1 MTRVS
6 HHISKSDFETLYIRL
21 RQKEGRIYNDEELTR
36 LPDIQTTHPHCR
48 EWQLRKHSSEKL
60 IGYLKRKNKPLDILE
75 IGCGNGWLS
84 HRLSFIPGSKVIGT
98 DINFTE
104 TQQAARVFQH
114 IPNLHFIYTSVE
126 RGVFKEKSFDS
137 IIFAASVQYFPSLP
151 EIISNTLPLLKPGGE
166 IHIIDSPFYPLP
178 EVLPAQQ
185 RSRHYYE
192 SAGFCQ
198 MADYYFHHSLEEL
211 KGYNH
216 SVLFNPQSIRSKL
229 SGNKNPFHWI
239 CIRAIH
245 H

>member
-1 MTRVS
+1 MTQAS

-21 RQKEGRIYNDEELTR
+21 RQKEGRIYSDEELIG
-36 LPDIQTTHPHCR
+36 LPDIQTTHTHYR
-48 EWQLRKHSSEKL
+48 EWQLRKHSLKKL
-60 IGYLKRKNKPLDILE
+60 IGHLKRKNKPLDILE

-84 HRLSFIPGSKVIGT
+84 HRLSIISGSKVIGT

-104 TQQAARVFQH
+104 TQQAARVFQQ
-114 IPNLHFIYTSVE
+114 ITNLHFIYTSVE

-137 IIFAASVQYFPSLP
+137 IIFAASIQYFSSLH
-151 EIISNTLPLLKPGGE
+151 ETIGNTLPLLKPGGE
-166 IHIIDSPFYPLP
+166 IHIIDSPFYSVS

-192 SAGFCQ
+192 SVGFCQ
-198 MADYYFHHSLEEL
+198 MADFYFHHSLDEL
-211 KGYNH
+211 KGFNY
-216 SVLFNPQSIRSKL
+216 SLLFNPTSIRSRL

-239 CIRAIH
+239 CIPATH